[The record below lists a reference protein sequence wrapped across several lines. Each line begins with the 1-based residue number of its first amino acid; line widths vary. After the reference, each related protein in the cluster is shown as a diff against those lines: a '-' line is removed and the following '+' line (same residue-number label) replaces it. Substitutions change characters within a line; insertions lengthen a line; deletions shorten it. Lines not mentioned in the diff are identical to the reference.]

1 MEATPSA
8 VAVPVPTGKTSPPQG
23 SKLKY
28 LYEVRFPPGNM
39 GLELEPII
47 TSSERQIGCR
57 VKDYYF
63 GIDHDG
69 VDPEYVKTHVAIG
82 DIIIQ
87 VQGENVL
94 STKFVDILDKLRS
107 LRENYKLITFKDI
120 SLSCK
125 LISYR
130 ISH

>member
-1 MEATPSA
+1 MEPLSN
-8 VAVPVPTGKTSPPQG
+8 VSPR
-23 SKLKY
+23 SKGKY
-28 LYEVRFPPGNM
+28 LYEVRFPPGPM

-69 VDPEYVKTHVAIG
+69 VDPEYIKSVVSIG

-87 VQGENVL
+87 IQGENML
-94 STKFVDILDKLRS
+94 STKFVDVLDKLRS
-107 LRENYKLITFKDI
+107 LRENFKIVTFKDI
-120 SLSCK
+120 SLSRK
-125 LISYR
+125 YQFIY
-130 ISH
+130 IMIY

>member
-1 MEATPSA
+1 MDATTPASATPALVTAA
-8 VAVPVPTGKTSPPQG
+8 VTGKTSPPQG
-23 SKLKY
+23 ISKLKY
-28 LYEVRFPPGNM
+28 LYEIRFPRGPL

-69 VDPEYVKTHVAIG
+69 VDPDYVKSNVAIG
-82 DIIIQ
+82 DIIVQ

-94 STKFVDILDKLRS
+94 STKFIDILDKLRS

-120 SLSCK
+120 SLTCK
-125 LISYR
+125 
-130 ISH
+130 

>member
-1 MEATPSA
+1 MEATTPASDATASA
-8 VAVPVPTGKTSPPQG
+8 TGKTSPPQG

-28 LYEVRFPPGNM
+28 LFEIRFPPGPM

-69 VDPEYVKTHVAIG
+69 VDPDYVKSNVAIG
-82 DIIIQ
+82 DIIVQ

-120 SLSCK
+120 SLTCK
-125 LISYR
+125 
-130 ISH
+130 

>member
-1 MEATPSA
+1 MEATTPASDA
-8 VAVPVPTGKTSPPQG
+8 IMVSIPPPGGKASPPQS

-28 LYEVRFPPGNM
+28 LYEVRFPKGPM

-69 VDPEYVKTHVAIG
+69 VDPEYIKSHVAIG

-87 VQGENVL
+87 IQGENVL
-94 STKFVDILDKLRS
+94 STKFTDILEKLRS
-107 LRENYKLITFKDI
+107 LRDSYKLITFKDI
-120 SLSCK
+120 SLTCK
-125 LISYR
+125 
-130 ISH
+130 